1 MRLVSFAINVLK
13 AAGQS
18 PQDASRLGFSTP
30 DILAKNVAALNAKE
44 RGPVVTAPEP
54 VKMPLTE
61 GVALER
67 LSAAGLSEGDIIRL
81 RAHMSLQA
89 IASASLSPQTMIE
102 ELQIKFKDPD
112 NLEALAMIMEI
123 PESEVESQLGMLR
136 P

>member
-18 PQDASRLGFSTP
+18 PPDASRLGFSTP

>member
-30 DILAKNVAALNAKE
+30 DILAKNVAALSAKE